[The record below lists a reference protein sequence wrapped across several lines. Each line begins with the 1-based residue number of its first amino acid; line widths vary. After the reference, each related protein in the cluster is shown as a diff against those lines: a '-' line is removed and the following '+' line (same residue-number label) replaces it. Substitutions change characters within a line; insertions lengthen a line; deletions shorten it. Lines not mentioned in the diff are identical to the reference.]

1 MVVLC
6 LSLLAACMAE
16 RQTACPAIGWP
27 SVLEVRLAPEWPEG
41 AADAVTVEPFDGPDE
56 EAVLPLVAAAT
67 EVGFSPGSP
76 NSVVVTALDAGGEVL
91 AVHEAGLDWFRV
103 GGTADCGGRRE
114 AEVVVP
120 AP

>member
-6 LSLLAACMAE
+6 LSLLAACTAE

-27 SVLEVRLAPEWPEG
+27 SVLEVRLAPEWPED

-56 EAVLPLVAAAT
+56 EAVVPLVAGAA
-67 EVGFSPGSP
+67 EVGFSPGYP
-76 NSVVVTALDAGGEVL
+76 NSVLVTVVDAGGRML
-91 AVHEAGLDWFRV
+91 AVHEAGLDWVRV
-103 GGTADCGGRRE
+103 GGTEACGGPHE